1 MTDFNRISPT
11 ALIVA
16 YVRQFS
22 GLPYSAEIAQQIDY
36 QSALDA
42 IDHSDPQGILPLAIL
57 VEARYRAIDL
67 LLQSQNHSQI
77 LELAS
82 GLLPRGLANA
92 PSIRYI
98 ESDLPD
104 MLQQKQ
110 AIAHDLIPD
119 LHLNRPHLHFL
130 PLDVTR
136 DSCSHTVAAY
146 FQCDH
151 PVSVICEGLL
161 QYLTFDEKKL
171 VFRNVRSLLETYGGT
186 WITTDFSTKERRKIM
201 ATVSPELLPLL
212 KAVGVMTGRSFESN
226 SFDDF
231 NQVQCFIAEQ
241 GFSLQSVSL
250 IEVLSDLRCLERL
263 NLPRSMAEGL
273 LAVSQVCCLRAQ

>member
-1 MTDFNRISPT
+1 MTDFSRISPT

-22 GLPYSAEIAQQIDY
+22 GLSYSAEIAQQIDY

-42 IDHSDPQGILPLAIL
+42 VNHSDPQGILPLAIL

-67 LLQSQNHSQI
+67 LLQQQNHRQV

-82 GLLPRGLANA
+82 GLLPRGLAAA
-92 PSIRYI
+92 PSIQYI
-98 ESDLPD
+98 ESDLPE

-110 AIAHDLIPD
+110 AIAHHLIPD
-119 LHLNRPHLHFL
+119 LSLNRPNLHFV
-130 PLDVTR
+130 PLDVTH
-136 DSCSHTVAAY
+136 DSCTRTVEAY
-146 FQCDH
+146 FQCAH

-161 QYLTFDEKKL
+161 QYLSFDEKKL
-171 VFRNVRSLLETYGGT
+171 VFRNVRSLLETYGGA
-186 WITTDFSTKERRKIM
+186 WITTDFSTKERRKMM
-201 ATVSPELLPLL
+201 AAVSPELLPLL
-212 KAVGVMTGRSFESN
+212 KAVGVMTGRSFENN

-231 NQVQCFIAEQ
+231 NQVQRFIADQ

-250 IEVLSDLRCLERL
+250 IEVLPELRCLESL

-273 LAVSQVCCLRAQ
+273 LAVSQVCCLRLI

>member
-1 MTDFNRISPT
+1 MTDFSRISPT

-22 GLPYSAEIAQQIDY
+22 GLSYSAEIAQQIDY

-42 IDHSDPQGILPLAIL
+42 VNHSDPQGILPLAIL

-67 LLQSQNHSQI
+67 LLQQQNHRQV

-82 GLLPRGLANA
+82 GLLPRGLAAA
-92 PSIRYI
+92 PSIQYI
-98 ESDLPD
+98 ESDLPE

-110 AIAHDLIPD
+110 AIAHHLIPD
-119 LHLNRPHLHFL
+119 LQINRPNLHFV
-130 PLDVTR
+130 PLDVTH
-136 DSCSHTVAAY
+136 DSFIDTVAAY

-161 QYLTFDEKKL
+161 QYLTFDEKQL
-171 VFRNVRSLLETYGGT
+171 VFRNVRSLLETYGGS

-201 ATVSPELLPLL
+201 AAVSPELLPLL
-212 KAVGVMTGRSFESN
+212 KAVGVMTGRSFENN

-231 NQVQCFIAEQ
+231 SQVQCFIAEQ

-250 IEVLSDLRCLERL
+250 IEVLPELRCLESL
-263 NLPRSMAEGL
+263 NLPRSVAEGL
-273 LAVSQVCCLRAQ
+273 LAVSQVCCLMLI